1 VRLAVVSD
9 IHANLTALEAVTV
22 DLRTISP
29 DLVIHGGDLV
39 GSGAHPAE
47 VVDRIREL
55 GWAGVYG
62 NADEM
67 VWNPARVS
75 EIFAASALQ
84 HWRDIVLRTASWTR
98 AALGD
103 KRIEWLRA
111 LPPRMTEQD
120 ISVVHARPDDCW
132 RSPDAEA
139 SDEELLTTYATLKSR
154 VVIYGHIHRPYV
166 RRLPSIVVVNSGSV
180 SLSYDGDPRAAYA
193 VVDGE
198 EITIR
203 RVEYNVEREARA
215 LVVSDCP
222 DAQWIAAMLRT
233 GTPLPPPR
241 LLRDLRG

>member
-22 DLRTISP
+22 DLRTMSP

-62 NADEM
+62 NSDEM
-67 VWNPARVS
+67 VWNAARVS
-75 EIFAASALQ
+75 EIFAASFLQ
-84 HWRDIVLRTASWTR
+84 QWHDVVLRTASWTG
-98 AALGD
+98 AALGEE
-103 KRIEWLRA
+103 RIDWLRA
-111 LPPRMTEQD
+111 LQPRMTIRH

-132 RSPDAEA
+132 RSPTAEA
-139 SDEELLTTYATLKSR
+139 TDDELLTTYATLKSR

-193 VVDGE
+193 VIDGE
-198 EITIR
+198 QITIR
-203 RVEYNVEREARA
+203 RVEYDVEREARA
-215 LVVSDCP
+215 LVASKCP
-222 DAQWIAAMLRT
+222 DALWIAEMLRK
-233 GTPLPPPR
+233 GTPLPPPPR
-241 LLRDLRG
+241 